1 MIREIR
7 RAENEELVI
16 KIPREYIYRDLE
28 ILVFPISQDDTEL
41 PQALTQDAAENL
53 KKFRSLV
60 DRAEKSNIR
69 IPKDVDIDDLI
80 NEINNDIY

>member
-7 RAENEELVI
+7 HPENDELVI
-16 KIPREYIYRDLE
+16 KIPGNYVYRDLE
-28 ILVFPISQDDTEL
+28 ILVFPIPQDDIEL
-41 PQALTQDAAENL
+41 PQTVTPDAAENL
-53 KKFRSLV
+53 KKFRLLV

-80 NEINNDIY
+80 DEINNDIY